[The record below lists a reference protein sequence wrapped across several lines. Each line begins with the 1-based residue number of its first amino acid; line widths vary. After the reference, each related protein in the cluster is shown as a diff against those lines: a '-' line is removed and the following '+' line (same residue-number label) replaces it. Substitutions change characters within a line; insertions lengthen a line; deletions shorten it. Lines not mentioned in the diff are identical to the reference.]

1 MARNQVDVVHEPPRA
16 ERLSDSAGTRLTS
29 YYASL
34 ADDSW
39 LNESKEPY
47 DEKDTSQIMVTARP
61 LILEVR
67 RLNWLFVVTAFALG
81 LACGVSFGTS
91 RCGKASEQHL
101 ERLEVLVNACK
112 DRVEERYNASD
123 SQALAI
129 VPPKPKP
136 LRVRLSPVLALMKH
150 LHGQRNEVASKLLPR
165 WFDAPS
171 ASGVPRLAD
180 AEWEADDDEEWGD
193 AVDLDALPA
202 VPQQDWE

>member
-1 MARNQVDVVHEPPRA
+1 MPRKQVDVVDEPPRA

-47 DEKDTSQIMVTARP
+47 DDKDASMVTARP
-61 LILEVR
+61 VILEVR
-67 RLNWLFVVTAFALG
+67 RLNWLFVLTAFAVG

-91 RCGKASEQHL
+91 RCGKVDELHM

-136 LRVRLSPVLALMKH
+136 LRVRLSPVVALIKQ

-165 WFDAPS
+165 WFDAPP

-180 AEWEADDDEEWGD
+180 AEWENDEDWGE
-193 AVDLDALPA
+193 AIDLDALPA
-202 VPQQDWE
+202 APQDSWE